1 MAKTPVKVNLVTKP
15 LSLPQTFA
23 AVRKNVLS
31 ILPEVATRQPIVSGR
46 TGAAWHMLMDPKGLR
61 RVLLENLDNYPKS
74 NVTKNMLRP
83 AIGNSIFI
91 VEGEEWRW
99 QRRAAAPV
107 FTPRN
112 MKNLSPIMIEAA
124 NRCVERLTEAL
135 QHPIDLND
143 EMVRTTFEIIA
154 DVTFSDENGF
164 DRQAVHKA
172 LNDYMDSSARVSVLD
187 FFNLPDWV
195 PRPNRIISRSAMQN
209 IHTLAE
215 EVITAREGAGAST
228 PPDLLDLLFDGEDPE
243 TKRKMDPIVI
253 RDNLLAFITAGHE
266 TTALTLSWAL
276 YLLAFDPE
284 VQDKARQEVRDVIGD
299 GLLSIEHVERL
310 TYVRQVIDE
319 TLRLYPPAPIVSR
332 TAQKDDVLC
341 GRKIRAGQTVLIPI
355 YCLHRHQ
362 MLWEDPDAF
371 RPERFGADQKHDRFS
386 YLPFIDGPRVCIG
399 ASFALQ
405 EAVIIL
411 ATLLQKF
418 EFDAIPSK
426 QPVPE
431 MILTMRPTGG
441 VWLKVRPAS

>member
-1 MAKTPVKVNLVTKP
+1 M
-15 LSLPQTFA
+15 
-23 AVRKNVLS
+23 
-31 ILPEVATRQPIVSGR
+31 
-46 TGAAWHMLMDPKGLR
+46 
-61 RVLLENLDNYPKS
+61 
-74 NVTKNMLRP
+74 
-83 AIGNSIFI
+83 
-91 VEGEEWRW
+91 
-99 QRRAAAPV
+99 
-107 FTPRN
+107 
-112 MKNLSPIMIEAA
+112 
-124 NRCVERLTEAL
+124 
-135 QHPIDLND
+135 QHPIDLNE

-195 PRPNRIISRSAMQN
+195 PRPNRIISRSAMQT
-209 IHTLAE
+209 IHTLAK

-276 YLLAFDPE
+276 YLLAFDPA

-299 GLLSIEHVERL
+299 GPLSIDHVERL

-332 TAQKDDVLC
+332 TAQQDDVLC

-355 YCLHRHQ
+355 YCLHRHK